1 MKLAQRYEKLK
12 RDYEILKI
20 ENDKLRE
27 KNQNLKQGNTGYNRL
42 LIVKT
47 LMQKTSCGLTRA
59 KEALDK
65 FNWNEK
71 MALHYLYIKGD
82 CVARKRKDGKP
93 WTDQDY
99 INYVIEEYK
108 KENK

>member
-12 RDYEILKI
+12 RDYEILKA

-27 KNQNLKQGNTGYNRL
+27 ENQNLKLGNTGYNRL

-47 LMQKTSCGLTRA
+47 LTQKCGVGLVQA

-65 FNWNEK
+65 FNWNERK
-71 MALHYLYIKGD
+71 AYEYLFIKGD
-82 CVARKRKDGKP
+82 CLARKRKDGKP
-93 WTDQDY
+93 WEDIDY
-99 INYVIEEYK
+99 INYINNKY

>member
-12 RDYEILKI
+12 KDYEILKI

-27 KNQNLKQGNTGYNRL
+27 ENQNLKQGNTGYNRI
-42 LIVKT
+42 LIVKN

-71 MALHYLYIKGD
+71 MAFHYLYIKGD

-99 INYVIEEYK
+99 INYVIEEYE